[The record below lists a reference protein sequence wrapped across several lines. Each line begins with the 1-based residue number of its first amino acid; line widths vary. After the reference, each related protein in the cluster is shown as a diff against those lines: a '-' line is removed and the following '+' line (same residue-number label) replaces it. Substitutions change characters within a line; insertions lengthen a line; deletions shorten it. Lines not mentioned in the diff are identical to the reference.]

1 MNSKIT
7 NKEMQQF
14 ENELIQSIRD
24 MKNRHFAA
32 KYDVVVNDI
41 TKTNE
46 RLAAEKLLKTWRRV
60 D

>member
-1 MNSKIT
+1 
-7 NKEMQQF
+7 MQQF

-32 KYDVVVNDI
+32 KYKVAVNDI
-41 TKTNE
+41 AKANE